1 MGLIRLEFGVED
13 GRIGVMQGTL
23 AGMPAENKPKLL
35 DQVRNVI
42 RIKHYSSRTEQAY
55 VDWIKRFILF
65 HGKRHPGEMAE
76 EEVAQFLTHL
86 ARDMNVAASTQN
98 QALSAL
104 LFLYKEVLKHEIGWL
119 EKVERAKKPP
129 KLPVVLSRSEV
140 KQIFAHLKGGP
151 KLMAGLLYGSG
162 LRLMECVRLRVKDID
177 FALGQI
183 TVRDAKGGK
192 DRITMLPLNL
202 AEPLR
207 RHLFRVKAQHEQ
219 DLEDG
224 FGSVHLPFALNR
236 KFPNAAR
243 EWAWQYVFPSSR
255 ISFDPR
261 SGNRQRH
268 HIAEGILQSALKKA
282 VHASGIV
289 KRANCHSLRHSFATH
304 LLQRGYDIRTVQE
317 LSGHKDVS
325 TTMIYTHVLNKPGI
339 GVKSPLD

>member
-1 MGLIRLEFGVED
+1 MPTTIASSRL
-13 GRIGVMQGTL
+13 
-23 AGMPAENKPKLL
+23 ANKPKLL
-35 DQVRNVI
+35 DQVRDVI
-42 RIKHYSSRTEQAY
+42 RRRHYSVCTEQAY
-55 VDWIKRFILF
+55 IDWIKRFIIY
-65 HGKRHPGEMAE
+65 HNKRHPAEMAE

-86 ARDMNVAASTQN
+86 ARDRDVAPCTQN

-104 LFLYKEVLKHEIGWL
+104 LFLYKEVLKQEIGWL

-129 KLPVVLSRSEV
+129 KLLVVLSRTEV
-140 KQIFAHLKGGP
+140 KRIFAHLHGVP

-177 FALGQI
+177 FELAQI

-192 DRITMLPLNL
+192 DRISMLPLNL
-202 AEPLR
+202 SEPLQ
-207 RHLFRVKAQHEQ
+207 RHLVRVKAQHEQ

-224 FGSVHLPFALNR
+224 FGSVHLPFALSR

-255 ISFDPR
+255 ISLDPR
-261 SGNRQRH
+261 SGKKQRH
-268 HIAEGILQSALKKA
+268 HIAEGILQSALKTA
-282 VHASGIV
+282 IHASGIV

-317 LSGHKDVS
+317 LLGHKDVS
-325 TTMIYTHVLNKPGI
+325 TTMIHTHVLNKPGL
-339 GVKSPLD
+339 GLKSPLD